1 MTKIASK
8 LVTGIAILGLAAPAF
23 AATSHA
29 HRRVAQA
36 ETKQT
41 PQKKV
46 VKKHKGHAKQGT
58 SAQAPAPAPTPA
70 APAAPAATP
79 APAK

>member
-58 SAQAPAPAPTPA
+58 SAQAPAAIPA